1 VRAPGAAVAG
11 GLLVLGL
18 AAPAGCA
25 VVAGEPPVIAEE
37 LRGLAPGDRA
47 SVIVELRVAG
57 AGDRAAAIARAQQ
70 QVLAALGPEHAQVK
84 RRFES
89 VPMLALEID
98 GEALARLATLG
109 DLVARVH
116 PDATRRP
123 QGGAP
128 R

>member
-1 VRAPGAAVAG
+1 VRGPGMAVVGA
-11 GLLVLGL
+11 LLALGV

-37 LRGLAPGDRA
+37 LRGLAPGARA
-47 SVIVELRVAG
+47 RVIVELRVPG
-57 AGDRAAAIARAQQ
+57 AADREAAIARVQQ

-84 RRFES
+84 RRFET

-98 GEALARLATLG
+98 GEALSRLATLG
-109 DLVARVH
+109 DLVARVQ
-116 PDATRRP
+116 PDATLRP
-123 QGGAP
+123 QGGAT

>member
-1 VRAPGAAVAG
+1 MRGPGMAVVGA
-11 GLLVLGL
+11 LLALGV

-37 LRGLAPGDRA
+37 LRGLAPGARA
-47 SVIVELRVAG
+47 RVIVELRVPG
-57 AGDRAAAIARAQQ
+57 AADREAAIARVQQ

-84 RRFES
+84 RRFET

-98 GEALARLATLG
+98 GEALSRLATLG
-109 DLVARVH
+109 DLVARVQ
-116 PDATRRP
+116 PDATLRP
-123 QGGAP
+123 QGGAT